1 MKSPEES
8 GRRSYI
14 NYASKV
20 HQERIILDKMKTL
33 EDGLPFLNQ
42 TRSYLLLHTTTTTT
56 STSVATPT
64 IQAVTN
70 VLESKKKDLIELV
83 RLINVVHTL
92 GILD

>member
-8 GRRSYI
+8 DRRSYI

-20 HQERIILDKMKTL
+20 HQERIILDIMKTL
-33 EDGLPFLNQ
+33 EDGLTFLNQ
-42 TRSYLLLHTTTTTT
+42 TRLYLLLHTTTTTIT

-83 RLINVVHTL
+83 RLNVVHTL